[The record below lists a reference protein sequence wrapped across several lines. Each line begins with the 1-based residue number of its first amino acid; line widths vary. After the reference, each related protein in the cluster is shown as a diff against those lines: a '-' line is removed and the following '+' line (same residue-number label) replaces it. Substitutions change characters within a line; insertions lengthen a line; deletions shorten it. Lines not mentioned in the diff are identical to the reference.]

1 MAGDHPYDRG
11 VEASVDVATGPGVLT
26 GRRPARPS
34 APADVFMRRLLRVP
48 EESPPGSA
56 AAARSAF
63 TTSLAFTT
71 VRCLLTYIILPVLGP
86 VIGFTGTVGPL
97 LGLVVGFIS
106 AAAIV
111 VSMRRFWKADHR
123 MRWAYTGIGAAIIVL
138 LAVQAVG
145 DVGDLAA

>member
-1 MAGDHPYDRG
+1 MEG
-11 VEASVDVATGPGVLT
+11 SVGVATEPSVLT
-26 GRRPARPS
+26 EPRPSRPS

-48 EESPPGSA
+48 EQSPPGSA

-97 LGLVVGFIS
+97 LGLVVGSIS

-123 MRWAYTGIGAAIIVL
+123 MRWAYTAIGAAIIVL
-138 LAVQAVG
+138 LAVQAIG